1 MTNTAAM
8 AQHGLGFHILSSLPE
23 PVLALAPNG
32 TIGYAN
38 GAAEVLLGR
47 SARRLIGREV
57 GKVICFADARMNQ
70 MLARPEGTLTAQNMD
85 LLLPDAEHGAQNVDV
100 SLAPVENEPG
110 WYVLALLPQP
120 SGRVLQS
127 ARDRAGEQAALGAPS
142 ILSHEIKNP
151 LAGIKGAAQLLAKT
165 AEQKAL
171 PLIKLIVTEVDRIAR
186 IIDQIQHLGSRRP
199 PKLEAS
205 NIHVLLDRAI
215 QSLRAANPSPPSIRI
230 NFDPSLPDVIVDP
243 DAMLQILINLLQN
256 ACDALRGTDN
266 PEITISTRF
275 LMSGALKAPV
285 DSHGERPVKLPVEV
299 TLSDN
304 GPGVPEAIADEL
316 FSPFVTSKRDG
327 QGLGLAIV
335 QKLMRDMNGR
345 VTHERDRDA
354 GLTQFRLLL
363 PITDW
368 RQS

>member
-1 MTNTAAM
+1 MTDVAA
-8 AQHGLGFHILSSLPE
+8 ATQHNLGFHILSSLPE
-23 PVLALAPNG
+23 PVLAITPEGN
-32 TIGYAN
+32 IGYAN
-38 GAAEVLLGR
+38 GASEVLLGR
-47 SARRLIGREV
+47 SSRRLLGRQV
-57 GKVICFADARMNQ
+57 GTVIRFADDRMNQ
-70 MLARPEGTLTAQNMD
+70 MLETPEGTLSAQNMD
-85 LLLPDAEHGAQNVDV
+85 LLLSDGEHSTQNVDV
-100 SLAPVENEPG
+100 ALSPVEHYPG

-171 PLIKLIVTEVDRIAR
+171 PMINLIVTEVDRIAR

-215 QSLRAANPSPPSIRI
+215 QSLRAANPAPPTIRI
-230 NFDPSLPDVIVDP
+230 NFDPSLPDVLVDP

-256 ACDALRGTDN
+256 ACDALRETPD
-266 PEITISTRF
+266 PEVVITTRF

-285 DSHGERPVKLPVEV
+285 NAQGERPVKLPVEV
-299 TLSDN
+299 CLSDN
-304 GPGVPEAIADEL
+304 GPGVPDAIADEL

-345 VTHERDRDA
+345 VSHERDRDL
-354 GLTQFRLLL
+354 GLTHFRLLL

-368 RQS
+368 RKS